1 MTPTSLPLNPTIST
15 ASESNVFY
23 AWGLHDSFRKIDR
36 GEGIYLYNRDGN
48 RYLDAV
54 GGSHLISVGHG
65 VSEIAEAIAEQA
77 GNFCFLSKGQFTS
90 EPMENLAALVANL
103 APEGMNRVCFATSGS
118 DANELALQVVYYY
131 HQERGKSS
139 KYKIIG
145 RSHSYHGRT
154 AATQALTSNMALR
167 ENSLPYSI
175 KHPYIPAPYCYRCP
189 LKLSHPSCELA
200 CADELVRTIEQ
211 EGADTV
217 AAVIIEPILCGAV
230 AAVVP
235 PPDYYQKVREICDF
249 YDILLIAD
257 EVVTGFGR
265 TGKNFAMEH
274 WNTIPDIM
282 TIAKGL
288 SSGYAPIG
296 GIVIHDRVYETFMQ
310 GNRKSVS
317 GVFTYSGHP
326 IGCAAALAVQKYII
340 KHNLVDRCAR
350 RGEYLKQRLEEM
362 KERQPFVGNIRGKGL
377 LIGVEFVRDRETH
390 QPFDRSVNFHE
401 KMAKTALKNGL
412 LLKGRKPDAT
422 DILEGDQFLVS
433 PAFIISERQCDEL
446 VELWETSIEEVSRSL
461 N

>member
-1 MTPTSLPLNPTIST
+1 MTTVSFNPTLT
-15 ASESNVFY
+15 THAESNVFY

-36 GEGIYLYNRDGN
+36 GEGIYLYDRDGN

-54 GGSHLISVGHG
+54 GGSHLISIGHG
-65 VSEIAEAIAEQA
+65 VSEIAEAIASQA
-77 GNFCFLSKGQFTS
+77 RNFCFLSKGQFTS
-90 EPMENLAALVANL
+90 EPMENLATLVTSM
-103 APEGMNRVCFATSGS
+103 APEGMNRVCFASSGS

-131 HQERGKSS
+131 HQERGKGS
-139 KYKIIG
+139 KYKVIG

-175 KHPYIPAPYCYRCP
+175 KHPYISAPYCYRCP
-189 LKLSHPSCELA
+189 LKLNYPSCELA

-235 PPDYYQKVREICDF
+235 PPDYYRKVREICDF

-274 WNTIPDIM
+274 WDTVPDIM

-296 GIVIHDRVYETFMQ
+296 GIVVHDRVYETFMG

-326 IGCAAALAVQKYII
+326 IACAAALAVQQYII
-340 KHNLVDRCAR
+340 KHNLVEQCAS
-350 RGEYLKQRLEEM
+350 RGEYLKQRLEEL
-362 KERQPFVGNIRGKGL
+362 KQRQPFIGDVRGKGL
-377 LIGVEFVRDRETH
+377 LMGVEFVQDRETH
-390 QPFDRSVNFHE
+390 KPFDRSLKFHE

-422 DILEGDQFLVS
+422 DILEGDQFLIS

-461 N
+461 GLV